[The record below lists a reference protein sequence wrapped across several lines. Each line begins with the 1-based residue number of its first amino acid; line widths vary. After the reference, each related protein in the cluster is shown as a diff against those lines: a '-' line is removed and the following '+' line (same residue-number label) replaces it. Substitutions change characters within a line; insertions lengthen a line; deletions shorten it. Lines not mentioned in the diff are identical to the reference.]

1 METSSRM
8 RRCLRRNHRC
18 SDPYVASANYDQMGP
33 KLEEANLISSSKTSL
48 LIKEAI
54 LMEEGN
60 EDYDETLSSVH
71 KLDETHHHGETQNRT
86 MTTAEQPQQ
95 ASSESGDLPDAA
107 NPDPEMVGSPPV
119 VAPGYVPSEQDER
132 IILELPSSMVRPLK
146 ILRGTL
152 QVSSEYLLLS

>member
-18 SDPYVASANYDQMGP
+18 SDHGAAANYGQIGP
-33 KLEEANLISSSKTSL
+33 KLEEVNLISSSEASL

-54 LMEEGN
+54 LMEEAD
-60 EDYDETLSSVH
+60 EDYEETLH
-71 KLDETHHHGETQNRT
+71 LECKLDETHHHGEIQNRT
-86 MTTAEQPQQ
+86 MTTAEQPLQ
-95 ASSESGDLPDAA
+95 ASSVSGDLPDDP
-107 NPDPEMVGSPPV
+107 NPDPEMVWSPPA
-119 VAPGYVPSEQDER
+119 VAPGYVSSEQDER

-152 QVSSEYLLLS
+152 QVSSGYLLLS